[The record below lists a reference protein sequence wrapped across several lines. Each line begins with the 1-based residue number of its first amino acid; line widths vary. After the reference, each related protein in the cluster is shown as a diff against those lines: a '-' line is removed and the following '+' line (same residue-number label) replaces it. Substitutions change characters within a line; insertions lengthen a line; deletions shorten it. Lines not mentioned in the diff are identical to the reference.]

1 MNTDTKKLLLIA
13 DSKTLQNAL
22 EKQLRQA
29 FPQLSV
35 YCCPADSQK
44 IPVEAENCFSVFSNK
59 RAFDLFMESHST
71 DLVSQYIIGTEEFT
85 AGTLFRILEKVGTM
99 ATDGIFSAKY
109 TFSDIIGQTP
119 SLCRL
124 KSSAEKIAKTDL
136 SVLIEGPT
144 GTGKKLFAH
153 AIHNASSR
161 AHLPFITVNLSS
173 ADALQ
178 NLHWLRRGA
187 EGGSVFL
194 DHIDGASPDV
204 QTELLSILEEKC
216 RFSQVRLISASSCDL
231 SQKCQENAFR
241 QDLYYRLR
249 EGYLYLPPL
258 KERKEDIPLLI
269 EHCAKYTFHCDK
281 PFSPEVIEL
290 LTEAPWPGNV
300 RELRNLIKFAVAVSE
315 RDVII
320 KSDLPYEELRQA
332 DKRKKSEKELPPET
346 DEITLSILS
355 AIHQLN
361 ERDEIAGRNRIY
373 WYLKDNG
380 YQISEYKIRKTIPQM
395 AIQGLVSSGHGKYG
409 LSLTDKGIMILEMY
423 HQKG

>member
-1 MNTDTKKLLLIA
+1 MPL
-13 DSKTLQNAL
+13 
-22 EKQLRQA
+22 
-29 FPQLSV
+29 
-35 YCCPADSQK
+35 
-44 IPVEAENCFSVFSNK
+44 FS
-59 RAFDLFMESHST
+59 
-71 DLVSQYIIGTEEFT
+71 G
-85 AGTLFRILEKVGTM
+85 
-99 ATDGIFSAKY
+99 
-109 TFSDIIGQTP
+109 
-119 SLCRL
+119 
-124 KSSAEKIAKTDL
+124 
-136 SVLIEGPT
+136 
-144 GTGKKLFAH
+144 
-153 AIHNASSR
+153 
-161 AHLPFITVNLSS
+161 S
-173 ADALQ
+173 AD
-178 NLHWLRRGA
+178 LRF
-187 EGGSVFL
+187 FL
-194 DHIDGASPDV
+194 RSLA
-204 QTELLSILEEKC
+204 
-216 RFSQVRLISASSCDL
+216 
-231 SQKCQENAFR
+231 
-241 QDLYYRLR
+241 